1 MDLII
6 IILAI
11 ALVGALVYFIT
22 TQIPMPEPFKIA
34 IYIVCAVVLVLFL
47 VRQFGGAVPNV
58 MP

>member
-11 ALVGALVYFIT
+11 ALIGALVYLVT
-22 TQIPMPEPFKIA
+22 TQIPMAEPFKIA
-34 IYIVCAVVLVLFL
+34 IYIVCVVGLVFFL
-47 VRQFGGAVPNV
+47 IKQFGGVVSNV

>member
-6 IILAI
+6 VILAI

-22 TQIPMPEPFKIA
+22 TLIPMPEPFKIA
-34 IYIVCAVVLVLFL
+34 IYIVCVVVLVLFL
-47 VRQFGGAVPNV
+47 LRQFGGAVPNV

>member
-6 IILAI
+6 IVLVI
-11 ALVGALVYFIT
+11 ALVGALVWFIT
-22 TQIPMPEPFKIA
+22 ENLPMPPPFKIA
-34 IYIVCAVVLVLFL
+34 IYIVCVIVLVLFL